1 MMETDDDCNRQ
12 GAGVAARPRWFAFGF
27 NAFGQLGPSG
37 SDPRE
42 LCVTRPRRL
51 TLGAHETGERRD
63 DEERQ
68 RQEEEGEEEGG
79 EDEREDEQ
87 AVVDVAPAWGS
98 AALRGSRDVC
108 VQGFAQGG
116 RAGPTRVPLADGAQQ
131 LACNDSCLVLVTHA
145 CAQVWEWSLALLPP
159 EDLHENARPL
169 WDMPLLSGAKEAPVL
184 PLVPGGYVDLRPPFF
199 HPLPEL
205 AGGVRALQ
213 LALGREHVLLL
224 TDDGTVWGWGP
235 GRHGQQGHGTTE
247 AEVAPRPVEGLQ
259 GLPMVGVAAGG
270 WHSVALSR
278 GGDVYTW
285 GWNEAGQLGLP
296 SKRGLGEGSNS
307 PKRCNLHGREN
318 DCSLVP
324 PSDANK
330 QQHGCGTDEEREP
343 QDVSH
348 GEKGE
353 SQKTGTQ
360 YISIQAF
367 PALLDFPGD
376 DEISAVA
383 TGSRHTVALTKCGK
397 LYTWGWGEHG
407 QLGHGSRRSWDE
419 PQHVEF
425 FCQHSLEVVAVRCGD
440 WSTFAMARPMP
451 SNK

>member
-1 MMETDDDCNRQ
+1 M
-12 GAGVAARPRWFAFGF
+12 AARPRWFAFGF
-27 NAFGQLGPSG
+27 NSFGQLGTAR

-42 LCVTRPRRL
+42 LCVTRPRL
-51 TLGAHETGERRD
+51 VTLGAHERAEEGD
-63 DEERQ
+63 DED
-68 RQEEEGEEEGG
+68 EEEDG
-79 EDEREDEQ
+79 DDDEQ

-131 LACNDSCLVLVTHA
+131 LACNDSFLVLVTHA
-145 CAQVWEWSLALLPP
+145 CAQVWEWSSALLPP

-169 WDMPLLSGAKEAPVL
+169 WDMPLLSGAKETPGTLLL

-224 TDDGTVWGWGP
+224 TDDGTIWGWGP

-247 AEVAPRPVEGLQ
+247 AEAAPRPVEGLQ

-296 SKRGLGEGSNS
+296 SK
-307 PKRCNLHGREN
+307 P
-318 DCSLVP
+318 
-324 PSDANK
+324 
-330 QQHGCGTDEEREP
+330 DEEREP
-343 QDVSH
+343 QDASH

-383 TGSRHTVALTKCGK
+383 AGSRHTVALTKCSK